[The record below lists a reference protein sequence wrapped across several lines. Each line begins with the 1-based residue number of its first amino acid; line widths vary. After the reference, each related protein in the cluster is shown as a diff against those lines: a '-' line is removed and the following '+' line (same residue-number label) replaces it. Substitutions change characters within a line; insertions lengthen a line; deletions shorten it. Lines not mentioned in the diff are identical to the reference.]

1 MCSPRCI
8 NVENVDIKKDGRMRV
23 VCVWSD
29 SAGMRR
35 DLSLGVMGI
44 TGGGGSKGD
53 YVHGSTCCST

>member
-1 MCSPRCI
+1 MLRMWI
-8 NVENVDIKKDGRMRV
+8 LKKDGRMRV

-29 SAGMRR
+29 SAGMRG

-44 TGGGGSKGD
+44 NGGGGSKGD